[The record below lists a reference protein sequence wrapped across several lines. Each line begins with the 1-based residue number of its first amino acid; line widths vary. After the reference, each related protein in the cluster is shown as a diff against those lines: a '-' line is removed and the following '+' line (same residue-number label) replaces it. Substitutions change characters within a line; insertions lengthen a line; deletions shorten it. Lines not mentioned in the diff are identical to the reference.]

1 MENESN
7 PKDPILLK
15 LKSIRKERGLSIGS
29 LAERLG
35 ADYQKI
41 SRLERGKSQLTV
53 DWLLKISKALNTP
66 VAQIIQPSGEE
77 KGKGSLSS
85 FDAEPADYANSAAGN
100 SKSKKIDNQFL
111 SKIFAKVEGLLSLH
125 QLSLPTHEQVILSS
139 EIYNQIT
146 EYGARSKA
154 SENLNET
161 VLDVALTVIH
171 HVFSRIE
178 VPGEQTTIV

>member
-1 MENESN
+1 MENEHN
-7 PKDPILLK
+7 KKDPILLK

-66 VAQIIQPSGEE
+66 VTQIIQSTNESQE
-77 KGKGSLSS
+77 SVIE
-85 FDAEPADYANSAAGN
+85 AEPSRPSFEAPN
-100 SKSKKIDNQFL
+100 SKTIDNQFL
-111 SKIFAKVEGLLSLH
+111 SKIFSKIEGLLSLH
-125 QLSLPTHEQVILSS
+125 QLTLPTHEQVILSS

-146 EYGARSKA
+146 EYNRRGKT
-154 SENLNET
+154 SEDLNEA

-178 VPGEQTTIV
+178 VPGEQSIV